1 MPSNRRA
8 GSPSEAAEFAA
19 LTKRDAQ
26 IRMENELK
34 ELLGTCSAEEK
45 GVGNNFFTLRY
56 IFIIP
61 LSS

>member
-26 IRMENELK
+26 IRMETELTG
-34 ELLGTCSAEEK
+34 LVTTCVEDDKA
-45 GVGNNFFTLRY
+45 VG
-56 IFIIP
+56 
-61 LSS
+61 